1 LKTVPEKLKSSG
13 TVLFL
18 FALLFCS
25 CASPRTSP
33 KLKDI
38 PRVIFDTDIGS
49 DCDDAGALAILNLLA
64 NKGEVQL
71 LGVIF
76 SSGKNRF
83 GVGVCD
89 AIDTYYGRGDL
100 PLGQYQADDVG
111 DPQNSYSREI
121 ASATNL
127 FPHNIFDSA
136 PPLIETYKKLLRQQ
150 PDDSVTIV
158 MVGHPCG
165 LLHLMLDSQGMK
177 LIRKKVKRCV
187 AMTHAGENP
196 VNDWNFGHN
205 GAAFCAG
212 EFLQNWPKP
221 IYFSDAGNEILT
233 GNKLLP
239 STPANNPVREAYRR
253 FQNSLVKGRPSWDPI
268 AALFA
273 ARPEYFTVES
283 NGELEQNEKRQ
294 TFWNR
299 EKQNPLHHRV
309 RPKIS
314 NEELRDLIETLMSE
328 SP

>member
-1 LKTVPEKLKSSG
+1 LKTISEKIENFG
-13 TVLFL
+13 TVLFF
-18 FALLFCS
+18 FALLLCS
-25 CASPRTSP
+25 CASPRSSP
-33 KLKDI
+33 KSRDI

-49 DCDDAGALAILNLLA
+49 DCDDAGALAILNALA
-64 NKGEVQL
+64 KKGDVQL

-89 AIDTYYGRGDL
+89 AIDTYYGHGNL

-121 ASATNL
+121 AFATNI
-127 FPHNIFDSA
+127 FPHDIVDSA
-136 PPLIETYKKLLRQQ
+136 PSLLETYKKLLRRE

-165 LLHLMLDSQGMK
+165 LLHLMRDSQGMK

-187 AMTHAGENP
+187 AMTHAGETP

-205 GAAFCAG
+205 GAEFCAR
-212 EFLQNWPKP
+212 EFLQKWPKP
-221 IYFSDAGNEILT
+221 IYFSDAGNGILT
-233 GNKLLP
+233 GNQKLP

-273 ARPEYFTVES
+273 VRPEYFTIETS
-283 NGELEQNEKRQ
+283 GELEQNEKLQ

-299 EKQNPLHHRV
+299 TKQNPLHHRV

-314 NEELRDLIETLMSE
+314 NEQLRNIVEDLMSE